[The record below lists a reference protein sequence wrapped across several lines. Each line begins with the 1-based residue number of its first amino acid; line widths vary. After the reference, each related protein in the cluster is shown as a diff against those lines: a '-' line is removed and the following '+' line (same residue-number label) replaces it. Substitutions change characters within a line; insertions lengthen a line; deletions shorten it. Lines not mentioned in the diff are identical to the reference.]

1 MALGFS
7 IEQRVHKGVATTP
20 ETPMIHPN
28 VKALIK
34 STIFRFNTLAYA
46 EAMVGRALY
55 PMMIVLGDH
64 DGERGEYWVVTPADA
79 TRLVRAGY
87 EYAR

>member
-1 MALGFS
+1 
-7 IEQRVHKGVATTP
+7 
-20 ETPMIHPN
+20 MIHPN
-28 VKALIK
+28 VKALVK
-34 STIFRFNTLAYA
+34 STIFRFNTLTYA
-46 EAMVGRALY
+46 EAMVGRALC

-79 TRLVRAGY
+79 TRLARAGY

>member
-1 MALGFS
+1 
-7 IEQRVHKGVATTP
+7 
-20 ETPMIHPN
+20 MIHPN
-28 VKALIK
+28 VKALVK
-34 STIFRFNTLAYA
+34 STIVRFNTLAYA

-55 PMMIVLGDH
+55 PMMIVLGDC

-79 TRLVRAGY
+79 SRLVRAGY